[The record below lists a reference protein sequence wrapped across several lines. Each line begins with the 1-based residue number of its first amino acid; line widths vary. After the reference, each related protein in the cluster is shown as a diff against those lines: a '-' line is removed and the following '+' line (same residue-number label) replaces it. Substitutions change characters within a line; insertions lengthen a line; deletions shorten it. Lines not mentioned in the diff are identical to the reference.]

1 MIDSHCHL
9 DHCEA
14 PDGEVVERAVAAGVR
29 RLATVGIDDASIE
42 RALAAAY
49 AHEEVFAIVGRH
61 PHEAEGLRVVSVLLH
76 PFLPDAS
83 ERLLAALGRGDL
95 SLEGAEFGQ
104 VGGGARVE
112 ELEPLFPRVE
122 RAEA

>member
-1 MIDSHCHL
+1 VIDSHCHL

-61 PHEAEGLRVVSVLLH
+61 PHEAEGLD
-76 PFLPDAS
+76 DAGI
-83 ERLLAALGRGDL
+83 EAI
-95 SLEGAEFGQ
+95 
-104 VGGGARVE
+104 
-112 ELEPLFPRVE
+112 E
-122 RAEA
+122 RAATTSATSRRARISDARSRRRSTLRGVWSCPS